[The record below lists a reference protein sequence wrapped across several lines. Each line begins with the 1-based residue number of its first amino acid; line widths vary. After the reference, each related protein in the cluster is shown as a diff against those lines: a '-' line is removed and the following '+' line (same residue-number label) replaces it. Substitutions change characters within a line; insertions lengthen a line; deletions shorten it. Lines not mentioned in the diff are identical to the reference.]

1 MLTPDSLTGTSAGS
15 RFATAGI
22 LAERLRQASVSSS
35 PLPLDG
41 KPERQYDFR

>member
-22 LAERLRQASVSSS
+22 LAERLRQASVSS

-41 KPERQYDFR
+41 KQERQYDFR